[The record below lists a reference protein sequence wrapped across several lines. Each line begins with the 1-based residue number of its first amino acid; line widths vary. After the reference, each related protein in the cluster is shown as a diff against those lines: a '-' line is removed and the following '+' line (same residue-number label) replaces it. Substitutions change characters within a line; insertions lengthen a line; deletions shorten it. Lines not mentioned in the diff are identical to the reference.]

1 MSNEDLDLGFLSD
14 DLILE
19 PQEETIVQDDGERGL
34 KLAFIGVGQA
44 GNAMCSTLWE
54 QGYRRIIQ
62 FNTTANDLQTSAVPK
77 KWSVLASGY
86 EGAGKNRQVGRKAAQ
101 ESSQEILELMQ
112 QRFNG
117 VDFIFIVTSAGGGTG
132 SGSSPIIAGLAT
144 SYIAQQQN
152 ISQEQAMSRVGVIAA
167 LPKPQEGSVVGKNAK
182 EFLHDFIDSDGNS
195 FGHVMLLVDN
205 ARAEKQLPKSI
216 SVTGVNNAINTVVL
230 GLFDT
235 LNKTTARHSE
245 FFAFDPKDY
254 AGILSSGIISIGIS
268 RLRRIDSDAD
278 IARAVKSNM
287 SESLM
292 VDNIKIETGTHAGL
306 IIVAGDQCLQ
316 SITNV
321 AVTKAQEFVNS
332 VMSEADSK
340 KKVCINL
347 GVYRQTR
354 EVVDVITVFGGMQ
367 FPVDRM

>member
-1 MSNEDLDLGFLSD
+1 MSNDNLDLDFLSD

-54 QGYRRIIQ
+54 QGYRRVIQ
-62 FNTTANDLQTSAVPK
+62 FNTTANDLQTSTVPK

-101 ESSQEILELMQ
+101 DNSQEVLELMQ
-112 QRFNG
+112 QRFKN

-132 SGSSPIIAGLAT
+132 SGASPVFAGLAA
-144 SYIAQQQN
+144 SYLAQQMN
-152 ISQEQAMSRVGVIAA
+152 ISQEQAMSKVGVIAA
-167 LPKPQEGSVVGKNAK
+167 IPKPQEGSVVGKNAR
-182 EFLHDFIDSDGNS
+182 EFLSEFITDKGNS
-195 FGHVMLLVDN
+195 RGHVLLLVDN
-205 ARAEKQLPKSI
+205 ARAEKKLPKNI
-216 SVTGVNNAINTVVL
+216 SVTGVNTAINTVVL

-235 LNKTTARHSE
+235 LNKTSSRHSE
-245 FFAFDPKDY
+245 FYAFDPKDY
-254 AGILSSGIISIGIS
+254 SGILSSGIISIGIS
-268 RLRRIDSDAD
+268 RLNRIDSDAD
-278 IARAVKSNM
+278 IARAVKYNM

-306 IIVAGDQCLQ
+306 IIVAGDNCLQ
-316 SITNV
+316 SITNQ

-332 VMSEADSK
+332 VMSEADAN

-347 GVYRQTR
+347 GVYRQNR
-354 EVVDVITVFGGMQ
+354 EVVDIITVFGGMK
-367 FPVDRM
+367 FATDRM